1 MSEFVIFTGPMFGG
15 KTTRL
20 LSSIERFRLRQKRV
34 YIFKPLKDT
43 RYDPKGIAIISHT
56 GYETLSIPIEKP
68 EDINEY
74 LEKRASPVGIIAV
87 DEAFMIEGIA
97 DTLIDL
103 YKKGFSILISS
114 LQLSSQGE
122 PFEEITKML
131 PWATRVEVCP
141 AVCTICGA
149 DAFYTYKKRG
159 TDKQLEIG
167 GGEMYEPR
175 CLNHWNHDMRI
186 QI

>member
-1 MSEFVIFTGPMFGG
+1 MNEFVIFTGPMFGG

-20 LSSIERFRLRQKRV
+20 LSSIERYRLRQKKV

-56 GYETLSIPIEKP
+56 GYETISTPIEQAG
-68 EDINEY
+68 DIYEH
-74 LEKRASPVGIIAV
+74 LKKRNATTGIIAV
-87 DEAFMIEGIA
+87 DEAFMVEGIS
-97 DTLIDL
+97 DVLIDL
-103 YKKGFSILISS
+103 YKTGFSILISS
-114 LQLSSQGE
+114 LQLSSSGE
-122 PFEEITKML
+122 PFEEISKMM
-131 PWATRVEVCP
+131 PWATKIEVCP

-149 DAFYTYKKRG
+149 DAFYTYKKNG
-159 TDKQLEIG
+159 TNKKLEIG

-175 CLNHWNHDMRI
+175 CLMHCNHDMRI